1 MKINRVQI
9 TNYRN
14 LKDIDVKMENI
25 TTLVGENNSGKSN
38 FLHAVILPLSSE
50 DGFGSTKRLTWYDI
64 NNDAKDSFY
73 AYLKNKRTDILSGL
87 ISVEDFSK
95 QLPYHSRF
103 VTNDID
109 TFKDRIE
116 TITINLSESS
126 KNDINTFLM
135 ANSKQFI
142 TLESRL
148 ADLLI
153 AEYKIRFDTGKIG
166 YYDFPSV
173 IAHSRNYYIHY
184 DERIKNN

>member
-95 QLPYHSRF
+95 QLPYVS
-103 VTNDID
+103 VQLDI
-109 TFKDRIE
+109 E
-116 TITINLSESS
+116 
-126 KNDINTFLM
+126 
-135 ANSKQFI
+135 
-142 TLESRL
+142 
-148 ADLLI
+148 
-153 AEYKIRFDTGKIG
+153 AEEKE
-166 YYDFPSV
+166 
-173 IAHSRNYYIHY
+173 HY
-184 DERIKNN
+184 DIIDILANENDKWIGKFATSRIILVFNNNSWKRKKYIIRSIK